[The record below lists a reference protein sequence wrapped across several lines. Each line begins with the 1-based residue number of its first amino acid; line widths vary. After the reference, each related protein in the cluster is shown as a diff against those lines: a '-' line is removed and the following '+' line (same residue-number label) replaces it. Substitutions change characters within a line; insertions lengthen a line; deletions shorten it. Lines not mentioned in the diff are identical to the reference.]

1 MDEYV
6 KGGIL
11 WLIVVSIIGYLL
23 CSLLS
28 WSFNWNN
35 WNLFSKIIGYIFLII
50 DTTIISEIKRHKDE
64 DF

>member
-11 WLIVVSIIGYLL
+11 WLIVVIIIGYLL
-23 CSLLS
+23 CSLFS

>member
-35 WNLFSKIIGYIFLII
+35 WNLFSKITGYIFLFI
-50 DTTIISEIKRHKDE
+50 DTTIISEIKGHKDE

>member
-23 CSLLS
+23 CSLFS

-35 WNLFSKIIGYIFLII
+35 WNLFSEIIGYIFLII

>member
-23 CSLLS
+23 CSLFS

-50 DTTIISEIKRHKDE
+50 DTNIISEMKRHKDE

>member
-23 CSLLS
+23 CSLFS

-35 WNLFSKIIGYIFLII
+35 WNLFSKIISYIFLII

>member
-23 CSLLS
+23 CSLFS

-35 WNLFSKIIGYIFLII
+35 WNLFSKIIGYIFLFI
-50 DTTIISEIKRHKDE
+50 DTTIISEIKGHKDE

>member
-11 WLIVVSIIGYLL
+11 WLIVVIIIGYLL
-23 CSLLS
+23 CSLVS

>member
-1 MDEYV
+1 MDDYV

-11 WLIVVSIIGYLL
+11 WLIVVTLVGYLL
-23 CSLLS
+23 CSLFS
-28 WSFNWNN
+28 WSFNCTN
-35 WNLFSKIIGYIFLII
+35 WNWFSKIVGCIFFFI

>member
-23 CSLLS
+23 CSLFS

-35 WNLFSKIIGYIFLII
+35 WNLFS
-50 DTTIISEIKRHKDE
+50 
-64 DF
+64 

>member
-23 CSLLS
+23 CSLFS
-28 WSFNWNN
+28 WSVNWNN